1 MDGKVQLLLET
12 IEESAGIDSKRAKDA
27 YERAKNRLSDHK
39 GDEERAKLAL
49 SRAKNRLKVSER

>member
-1 MDGKVQLLLET
+1 MQLLLDT